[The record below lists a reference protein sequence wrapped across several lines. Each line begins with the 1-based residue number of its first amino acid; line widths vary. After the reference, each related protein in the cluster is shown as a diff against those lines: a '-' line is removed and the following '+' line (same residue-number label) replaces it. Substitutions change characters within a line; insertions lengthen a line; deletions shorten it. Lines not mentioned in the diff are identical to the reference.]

1 MPDVNDNNFFFGE
14 SMVDEIRIACHENN
28 ANVFNVRITRDSW
41 EQRKKVDR
49 RLDSETNMFSST

>member
-1 MPDVNDNNFFFGE
+1 MPDVHDQHLIVANE
-14 SMVDEIRIACHENN
+14 VVDEIRIACHENN